1 MAMPNEFKTS
11 SIWRARRGGFTL
23 LELAIVLSIA
33 GVIASFAVPSYQ
45 NIKRSMAAQ
54 NARDAFVW
62 MASRARAS
70 AVERGTTY
78 MLELDPAADR
88 AWIVLRRVGSPAEAQ
103 DTLQKVDYPSEF
115 GATVSTAANTRV
127 TLCYNPRG
135 YAWRCNTS
143 YSPSTNVDITFTQG
157 ATSAAAR
164 AKVLGQVE
172 RL

>member
-23 LELAIVLSIA
+23 MELAIVLSIA

-45 NIKRSMAAQ
+45 NIKKNMAAQ

-62 MASRARAS
+62 MAARARAT

-78 MLELDPAADR
+78 VLEIDPSTDR
-88 AWIVLRRVGSPAEAQ
+88 AWIVLRRTSGAPQPA
-103 DTLQKVDYPSEF
+103 DTLQTVHYPSEF
-115 GATVSTAANTRV
+115 GATVSSAANT
-127 TLCYNPRG
+127 LASWCYNPRA
-135 YAWRCNTS
+135 YAWRCAAS
-143 YSPSTNVDITFTQG
+143 SPSTNTDLTFAQAG
-157 ATSAAAR
+157 NSVSAR
-164 AKVLGQVE
+164 VKVLGQVE